1 VQELAGNKW
10 SGTAEKYIKVKSK
23 NERELINL
31 YFPSVKKN
39 NILFFNVSFFVPLNV
54 QLEVQLK

>member
-31 YFPSVKKN
+31 YFPSILKK
-39 NILFFNVSFFVPLNV
+39 ITFIFVF
-54 QLEVQLK
+54 